1 MYNKKLP
8 GRIIGNV
15 LGTTKRREVKGTDEI
30 SDEEVM
36 TRLAKI
42 KENRKNVLFQIKT
55 IDINMTT
62 NGKPDKLKGGKIYNV
77 VAYKEGYYYV
87 TDKKY
92 KPGVQQLVPWF
103 AAKRI

>member
-8 GRIIGNV
+8 GKIIRNV
-15 LGTTKRREVKGTDEI
+15 LGKGKRREIKGTDEI

-36 TRLAKI
+36 VRLAKI
-42 KENRKNVLFQIKT
+42 KENKKNVLFQIKT
-55 IDINMTT
+55 IDVDMKVD
-62 NGKPDKLKGGKIYNV
+62 GKPDKLKGGKIYNV